1 MKVLFSSP
9 AGHPQGSWPAD
20 ERAAEER
27 SNGHA
32 DAEVIM
38 DLPSDTF
45 RVVTGRT
52 PKGGRR

>member
-1 MKVLFSSP
+1 MKILFSSP
-9 AGHPQGSWPAD
+9 AGHPRGSKPA
-20 ERAAEER
+20 EEKAEQER

-32 DAEVIM
+32 DAEVVM

-52 PKGGRR
+52 PKGK